1 MKHTIFIAT
10 AGIVCLALVTAAH
23 AQHCTSICS
32 SSGIAG
38 QQVCTTH
45 CIPVQPGITHRY
57 DGPSRAEQDY
67 NARAYEYELR
77 RLEQENRR

>member
-1 MKHTIFIAT
+1 MKRTIFIAAT
-10 AGIVCLALVTAAH
+10 GIVCLALITAAY
-23 AQHCTSICS
+23 AQQCTSVCS
-32 SSGIAG
+32 PSGIAG

-57 DGPSRAEQDY
+57 NGPTQTEQDY
-67 NARAYEYELR
+67 STRAYEYELR